1 LGVYVHFPWCLKK
14 CPYCDFLSVAYASP
28 SALPHQAY
36 ADRVLDELRQR
47 CELLDPK
54 TQLSS
59 VFFGGGTPSLWEP
72 TALGRVLTGI
82 RERFSVADD
91 VEVTVECN
99 PTSLDLERANRLADV
114 GVGRLSI
121 GVQGLN
127 NQRLEFLGRLH
138 DADLGLAAVRAGV
151 ASRVPRISADLIF
164 GVHGQSPAEARGE
177 VRQVAELGVEHLSA
191 YALTVE
197 PGTVFGAL
205 ARKGRLP
212 QAPDDSVAD
221 AFLAVEAELADC
233 GLAHYEISN
242 YARAG
247 CESRHNLG
255 YWRGHEYLGLGTG
268 AWGTLRVDALRN
280 KQELPMGAQRVRYR
294 SLTSPERYLACEFA
308 EPFELGTCLSE
319 REWLD
324 GETLLSER
332 LMLGLRLHEGVDVLA
347 CAQQLGVEALPAPRL
362 RALRRRVARGQL
374 EVLRAGVV
382 AGASVDELRVG
393 DRLRIPR
400 RAWLGADSVIAD
412 VL

>member
-1 LGVYVHFPWCLKK
+1 MHAIVPDDDAIPQPESYACLRTK
-14 CPYCDFLSVAYASP
+14 ASE
-28 SALPHQAY
+28 LPHQAY
-36 ADRVLDELRQR
+36 ADRVLDELRHR
-47 CELLDPK
+47 RELLDPS

-59 VFFGGGTPSLWEP
+59 VSFGGGTPSLWEP
-72 TALGRVLTGI
+72 SALGRVLAGI
-82 RERFSVADD
+82 CERFAVADD

-99 PTSLDLERANRLADV
+99 PTSLDFECVNCFVDV
-114 GVGRLSI
+114 GVGRLNSS
-121 GVQGLN
+121 VQGLN

-151 ASRVPRISADLIF
+151 ALRVPRISADLIF
-164 GVHGQSPAEARGE
+164 GVHGQSPAAARSE

-197 PGTVFGAL
+197 PGTLFGAL

-221 AFLAVEAELADC
+221 AFLAVEAELSEC
-233 GLAHYEISN
+233 GLEHDEISN

-268 AWGTLRVDALRN
+268 ARGTLCVDAMRN
-280 KQELPMGAQRVRYR
+280 KNEPPIGAQRVRYR
-294 SLTSPERYLACEFA
+294 GLTSPERYLACEFA

-324 GETLLSER
+324 GATLLSER
-332 LMLGLRLHEGVDVLA
+332 LMLGLRLHEGVDLLA
-347 CAQQLGVEALPAPRL
+347 SAQQLGVEALPAPRL
-362 RALRRRVARGQL
+362 RALRRRVERGQL
-374 EVLRAGVV
+374 EVLRGGLV
-382 AGASVDELRVG
+382 AGASVDDLRVG
-393 DRLRIPR
+393 DRLRSPR
-400 RAWLGADSVIAD
+400 RAWLGADPVIAD